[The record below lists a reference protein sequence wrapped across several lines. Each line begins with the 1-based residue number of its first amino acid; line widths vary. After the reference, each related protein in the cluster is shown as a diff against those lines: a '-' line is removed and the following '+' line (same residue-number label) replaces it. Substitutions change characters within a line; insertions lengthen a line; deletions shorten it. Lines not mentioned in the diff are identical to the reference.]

1 MQYIIIGFIAIFTC
15 SIYCS
20 ISLLARMDIP
30 TSSSQIFESRESASV
45 GSLKK
50 TNTPCGLIFLS
61 DCQHLL

>member
-20 ISLLARMDIP
+20 RSLLARMDIS

-45 GSLKK
+45 GSLKE
-50 TNTPCGLIFLS
+50 TNTPAA
-61 DCQHLL
+61 